1 MSSFLSEGECYHN
14 GVDILRKKS
23 NEFFKIVAM
32 IGDHLPSVIQRL
44 LPLQQERSCFNVLS
58 VGSGAGEVD
67 MEILKIVKE
76 ELKKSPGSHRMK
88 IFNRAIELNKYPCH
102 LYKAAVESLDDKHL
116 DFDIHQK
123 SFEEYKEES
132 TAETTKF
139 DVIHFIHSIYYVD
152 LEETLKHCIENEL
165 NDKGCLFF
173 IVQDADIT
181 NRVYK
186 KQRFPDSKS
195 PQVKTAEKMFEIA
208 KKYSWKYEVYAQE
221 FFIDVSEVCDPE
233 STEGNLLL
241 DFLTHTKNFRDTAD
255 KRLVEETLTLIEDI
269 STVKDGKRIGEG
281 NEQLFVIYKRCAYH
295 L

>member
-1 MSSFLSEGECYHN
+1 MPSLLSSGECYHKGFN
-14 GVDILRKKS
+14 ELRRNS
-23 NEFFKIVAM
+23 DEFFKIVAM

-76 ELKKSPGSHRMK
+76 ELRKSPASQQMK
-88 IFNRAIELNKYPCH
+88 IFNRAIEVNKYSCD
-102 LYKAAVESLDDKHL
+102 LYKAAVRSLNDKHL
-116 DFDIHQK
+116 DFDIHEK

-132 TAETTKF
+132 TVEKTKF

-165 NDKGCLFF
+165 NDQGCLFF
-173 IVQDADIT
+173 IVGGEDEDLT
-181 NRVYK
+181 TRVYE
-186 KQRFPDSKS
+186 KQRCLDDES
-195 PQVKTAEKMFEIA
+195 PQAKTAEKVFETA
-208 KKYSWKYEVYAQE
+208 KKYAWKYEVFTQKT
-221 FFIDVSEVCDPE
+221 FIDVSEVFDPE

-241 DFLTHTKNFRDTAD
+241 DFLTNTKNFRHTAD
-255 KRLVEETLTLIEDI
+255 KRLVKETLTLIEDI

-281 NEQLFVIYKRCAYH
+281 NEQIFVICK
-295 L
+295 